1 MGEIIKL
8 VSEWGNLAHRV
19 SATADQI
26 SGQRFI
32 RLTFYRDDNKAIAAL
47 NMSYTGFWVT
57 RDQAARFAVTS
68 TSMTSIPS
76 WNLTPPMT
84 FGN

>member
-1 MGEIIKL
+1 VKFYNGQKGFGFIQPDSGGQN
-8 VSEWGNLAHRV
+8 VFVH
-19 SATADQI
+19 AT
-26 SGQRFI
+26 S
-32 RLTFYRDDNKAIAAL
+32 
-47 NMSYTGFWVT
+47 SYTGFWVT

-68 TSMTSIPS
+68 MTSIPS